1 MNVRVK
7 DAPRGTGAGSLGVM
21 SRTLLATLACVV
33 AAACWAANAV
43 IAAGAF
49 ELGVSPERLAQ
60 ARVIVALVPLA
71 AYLAVAHRDLM
82 RPPRAAVPALIGFG
96 ACIVAVNFAYYVA
109 IDRVPVGVAVA
120 LQYTAPVLVLA
131 GTAVVAGRSPDRMAW
146 LAGAL
151 SLAGAVLVSG
161 MLAGTGQR
169 LDGIGLLA
177 GAAAALTFAGYLVTA
192 ELAGRRG
199 AHPVTT
205 LFIGFCVAGL
215 IWTVVLPLWQ
225 WPIALLTDPQVA
237 WRVVA
242 VGLLG
247 TLIPFGLV
255 VTALR
260 WISSAVAGIAATA
273 EPVLAALLAWLFLG
287 QGLTV
292 PQLIGGGLVI
302 AGVLIAQL
310 TRQPE
315 PEAMPIEMAP

>member
-1 MNVRVK
+1 
-7 DAPRGTGAGSLGVM
+7 M

-49 ELGVSPERLAQ
+49 ELGVTPERLAQ
-60 ARVIVALVPLA
+60 ARVVVALVPLA
-71 AYLAVAHRDLM
+71 AYLLVARRDLM

-109 IDRVPVGVAVA
+109 IDRVQVGVAVA

-131 GTAVVAGRSPDRMAW
+131 GTAIIGRRNPQPAIW

-151 SLAGAVLVSG
+151 SLTGAVLVSG
-161 MLAGTGQR
+161 ALAGAQQP
-169 LDGIGLLA
+169 LDGLGLLA
-177 GAAAALTFAGYLVTA
+177 GAVAAVTFAGYLVTA

-199 AHPVTT
+199 THPVTT
-205 LFIGFCVAGL
+205 LFIGFCVAAL
-215 IWTVVLPLWQ
+215 IWAVVLPLWN
-225 WPIALLTDPQVA
+225 WPIELLADPQVA
-237 WRVVA
+237 WRIVA

-247 TLIPFGLV
+247 TLLPFGLV
-255 VTALR
+255 VAALR
-260 WISSAVAGIAATA
+260 WISSALAGIATTA

-287 QGLTV
+287 QVLSV
-292 PQLIGGGLVI
+292 PQVVGGALVI
-302 AGVLIAQL
+302 TGVLIAQM

-315 PEAMPIEMAP
+315 AVAAEMTP

>member
-1 MNVRVK
+1 
-7 DAPRGTGAGSLGVM
+7 M
-21 SRTLLATLACVV
+21 SRTLVATIACVV

-49 ELGVSPERLAQ
+49 ELGVSPARLAQ
-60 ARVIVALVPLA
+60 ARVLVALVPLTA
-71 AYLAVAHRDLM
+71 FLLVARRDLI
-82 RPPRAAVPALIGFG
+82 RPPRPAIPALIGFG

-131 GTAVVAGRSPDRMAW
+131 GTALIARRSPQPAIW

-151 SLAGAVLVSG
+151 SLVGAVLVSG
-161 MLAGTGQR
+161 ALAGAAQS
-169 LDGIGLLA
+169 LDGLGLLA
-177 GAAAALTFAGYLVTA
+177 GVAAALTFAGYLVTA
-192 ELAGRRG
+192 ELAGRKG

-205 LFIGFCVAGL
+205 LFIGFCVAAL
-215 IWTVVLPLWQ
+215 IWAVVLPLWT
-225 WPIALLTDPQVA
+225 WPLELLADPQVA

-247 TLIPFGLV
+247 TLLPFGLV
-255 VTALR
+255 VAALR
-260 WISSAVAGIAATA
+260 WVSSAVAGIATTA

-287 QGLTV
+287 QLLSV
-292 PQLIGGGLVI
+292 PQLIGGGMVV

-310 TRQPE
+310 TQQPDPDSVPVE
-315 PEAMPIEMAP
+315 VAP

>member
-1 MNVRVK
+1 
-7 DAPRGTGAGSLGVM
+7 M
-21 SRTLLATLACVV
+21 SRTLLATVACVV

-49 ELGVSPERLAQ
+49 ELGVTPERLAQ
-60 ARVIVALVPLA
+60 TRVIVALVPLA
-71 AYLAVAHRDLM
+71 AYLLLARRELM
-82 RPPRAAVPALIGFG
+82 RPPRAAIPALIGFG

-131 GTAVVAGRSPDRMAW
+131 GTAAVARSSPHAAIW
-146 LAGAL
+146 LAGGL
-151 SLAGAVLVSG
+151 TLTGAVLVSG
-161 MLAGTGQR
+161 A
-169 LDGIGLLA
+169 LA
-177 GAAAALTFAGYLVTA
+177 GAQRPLDGLGLIAGVAAALTFAGYLVTA

-205 LFIGFCVAGL
+205 LFIGFCVAAL
-215 IWTVVLPLWQ
+215 IWVVVLPPWT
-225 WPIALLTDPQVA
+225 WPMELLADPQVA

-247 TLIPFGLV
+247 TLLPFGLV
-255 VTALR
+255 VAALR
-260 WISSAVAGIAATA
+260 WISSALAGIATTA

-287 QGLTV
+287 QVLSV

-310 TRQPE
+310 TRQTVV
-315 PEAMPIEMAP
+315 AEMTP

>member
-1 MNVRVK
+1 
-7 DAPRGTGAGSLGVM
+7 M
-21 SRTLLATLACVV
+21 SRTLLATVACVV

-49 ELGVSPERLAQ
+49 ELGVSPARLAQ
-60 ARVIVALVPLA
+60 ARVFVALVPLA
-71 AYLAVAHRDLM
+71 TYLLLARRDLT
-82 RPPRAAVPALIGFG
+82 RPPRAAIPALIGFG

-109 IDRVPVGVAVA
+109 IERVPVGVAVA

-131 GTAVVAGRSPDRMAW
+131 GTAIVARRSPQPVIW
-146 LAGAL
+146 LAGGL

-161 MLAGTGQR
+161 A
-169 LDGIGLLA
+169 LA
-177 GAAAALTFAGYLVTA
+177 GAQRPLDELGLIAGVAAAFTFAGYLVTA
-192 ELAGRRG
+192 EAAGRRG

-205 LFIGFCVAGL
+205 LFIGFCVAAI
-215 IWTVVLPLWQ
+215 IWAFVLPLWD
-225 WPIALLTDPQVA
+225 WPVEILADPQIA

-247 TLIPFGLV
+247 TLLPFGLV
-255 VTALR
+255 VAAVR

-273 EPVLAALLAWLFLG
+273 EPVLAALLASLFLG
-287 QGLTV
+287 QLLSV

-315 PEAMPIEMAP
+315 AAAVEMAP